1 MNHTNEIELILQL
14 QQDNVNAFDI
24 LYQTYHNSLY
34 SNIFKLTRQAETAQ
48 DILQEV
54 FICLWEKRLSLHPN
68 QPVAGWLFV
77 VSYNKSVTYLKKML
91 RESIQKKDAMNGQTA
106 PESERI
112 QREDQLNLLEEAIE
126 KLSPQKRK
134 VFELCKIQGKTYE
147 ETARELGISKHTV
160 KEYLSGAV
168 SYIKL
173 YVQQHPGHQSV
184 FINSTILLF
193 LCIEARV

>member
-1 MNHTNEIELILQL
+1 MNHTNENELILQL
-14 QQDNVNAFDI
+14 QQDDVNAFDV
-24 LYQTYHNSLY
+24 LYETYHNSLY
-34 SNIFKLTRQAETAQ
+34 SNIYKFTRQAETAQ

-54 FICLWEKRLSLHPN
+54 FICLWEKRLTLHPH
-68 QPVAGWLFV
+68 QPIAGWLFV

-91 RESIQKKDAMNGQTA
+91 RESLQTRNAVTAQKA
-106 PESERI
+106 PENDLL

-193 LCIEARV
+193 LCTEV